1 MLVESSFSDII
12 EVEDESD
19 IDNEITPK
27 TLA

>member
-27 TLA
+27 TLT

>member
-27 TLA
+27 TLI

>member
-1 MLVESSFSDII
+1 MLVESFFSDII

-27 TLA
+27 TLT